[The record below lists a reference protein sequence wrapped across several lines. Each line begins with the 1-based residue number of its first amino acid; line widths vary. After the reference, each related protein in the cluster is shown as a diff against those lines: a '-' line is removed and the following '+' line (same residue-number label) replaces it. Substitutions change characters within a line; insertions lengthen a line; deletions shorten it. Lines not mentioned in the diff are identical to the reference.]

1 MPCPYQ
7 QTDGWIEAQDAEP
20 LEKGKRKRAKKAAAR
35 LKAGAKADWL
45 RFLLAQIINVV
56 GFRAHCKHERW
67 KLQGN
72 SATGRLG
79 EKCTPF
85 LFTPLE
91 LRGEQKSSK
100 MASAEITVFSS
111 LSLIQVSPVPS
122 GRRSALHGGDFV
134 SRPTDNILL
143 SSVGSWRFD
152 PGVSAYVAS
161 TSWCKS
167 RQSHPW
173 RSMRFMT

>member
-1 MPCPYQ
+1 MTEIFVGADH
-7 QTDGWIEAQDAEP
+7 QTWWVLEHIVNMKGENYRGTAP
-20 LEKGKRKRAKKAAAR
+20 LVA
-35 LKAGAKADWL
+35 W
-45 RFLLAQIINVV
+45 V
-56 GFRAHCKHERW
+56 
-67 KLQGN
+67 
-72 SATGRLG
+72 
-79 EKCTPF
+79 KCTPF

-111 LSLIQVSPVPS
+111 LSLIEVSPVPS

-167 RQSHPW
+167 RQSHP
-173 RSMRFMT
+173 